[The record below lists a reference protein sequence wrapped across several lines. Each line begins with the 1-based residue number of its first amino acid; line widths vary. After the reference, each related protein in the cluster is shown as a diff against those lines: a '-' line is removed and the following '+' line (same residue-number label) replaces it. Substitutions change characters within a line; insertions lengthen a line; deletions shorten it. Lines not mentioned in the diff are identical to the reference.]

1 MLAHA
6 RVRIALAIIVAI
18 TALAPSSFVAAQ
30 CPDDAVGCHEE
41 GVAFHW
47 REGFFDSVM
56 LDSGWVPAG
65 SPLQVR
71 VALFAG
77 GETEIDLAGTSFTYW
92 PAPLAESV
100 PGLPGTGLFSV
111 DYGIEF
117 VARVRF
123 DVTVAGIHYNWEGDI
138 PTGSI
143 PRDLRLAAMAGF
155 DSMLLPPQTPRP
167 VMVADTTE
175 RIEVLGLGLDDL
187 ISIPGVSGGFAL
199 EVEGALDATYRTVR
213 IEIGDAVTPI
223 TMEGA
228 STVAGPDAGETDYGG
243 SKDIVIQPIGELDY
257 DGAINL
263 HPVFYIEVP
272 GRRFDLGL
280 PSIPVP
286 VVDLGREVVFD
297 PATVHVP
304 LPDANITPRALEF
317 GEVEVGARRALTV
330 ELRND
335 GEAPLR
341 VVPRTPRL
349 PFSVLISEVT
359 VPPGD
364 SRTMEVRFEPERA
377 ETLEAMLFL
386 ETNDPD
392 EPLVVIRLS
401 GEGIGGAVADGGVGD
416 RDGGPG
422 APGGITGGGC
432 ACGVTSARGAG
443 APWLLL
449 VGLGIALAARRRR

>member
-1 MLAHA
+1 MLAPA
-6 RVRIALAIIVAI
+6 RVRIALAIVVAI
-18 TALAPSSFVAAQ
+18 AALAPSSFVAAQ

-77 GETEIDLAGTSFTYW
+77 GETEIDLAGTSFTWW
-92 PAPLAESV
+92 PAPLSESV

-123 DVTVAGIHYNWEGDI
+123 DVTVAGVHYSWEGDI

-167 VMVADTTE
+167 VMIADTTE
-175 RIEVLGLGLDDL
+175 RIEVVGLDL
-187 ISIPGVSGGFAL
+187 GGMIGIPGVSGGFAL
-199 EVEGALDATYRTVR
+199 EVEGALDATYQTVR

-223 TMEGA
+223 TTEGA
-228 STVAGPDAGETDYGG
+228 STVAGPDAGETDFGA
-243 SKDIVIQPIGELDY
+243 SKDVVIQPIGQLDY

-263 HPVFYIEVP
+263 YPVFYVEVP

-304 LPDANITPRALEF
+304 LPDADITPRELDF
-317 GEVEVGARRALTV
+317 GRVEVGARRALTV
-330 ELRND
+330 ELGND
-335 GEAPLR
+335 GETPLR

-349 PFSVLISEVT
+349 PFSVLIDEVT
-359 VPPGD
+359 IPPGD

-377 ETLEAMLFL
+377 EALEAMLFL
-386 ETNDPD
+386 ETDDPD

-401 GEGIGGAVADGGVGD
+401 GEGIGGAVADAGMGGD
-416 RDGGPG
+416 DAGPG

-432 ACGVTSARGAG
+432 ACGVTRPAGAS

-449 VGLGIALAARRRR
+449 VGLALTIALRRRR